1 MSTDAVPPAEAGLV
15 RALRVVLEAH
25 PAVQV
30 VYLFGSRARGEARK
44 DSDVDVAVLGKITDA
59 LTLLADLEEAAARPV
74 DLVLLRSAPV
84 ELAARVVQE
93 GVRLLVRD
101 EVARVRHHAEV
112 LDRYFDTEP
121 MRAILARGQAI
132 RLQEDRFGRR

>member
-1 MSTDAVPPAEAGLV
+1 MSTDRIPSAEAQLV
-15 RALRVVLEAH
+15 RALRTALEAY

-30 VYLFGSRARGEARK
+30 AYLFGSRARGEGREG
-44 DSDVDVAVLGKITDA
+44 SDVDVAVLGA
-59 LTLLADLEEAAARPV
+59 AEPLSLASDLEAAAGARV
-74 DLVLLRSAPV
+74 DLVQLRSAPV

-101 EVARVRHHAEV
+101 EAARVDHHAEV

-121 MRAILARGQAI
+121 MREILARGQAI
-132 RLQEDRFGRR
+132 RIKEGRFGRP

>member
-1 MSTDAVPPAEAGLV
+1 MSTDRVPAAEAGLV
-15 RALRVVLEAH
+15 RALRAALATY

-30 VYLFGSRARGEARK
+30 AYLFGSRARGETR
-44 DSDVDVAVLGKITDA
+44 DGSDVDVAVLGEVDP
-59 LTLLADLEEAAARPV
+59 LSLASDLESAAGARV
-74 DLVLLRSAPV
+74 DLVQLRSAPV

-101 EVARVRHHAEV
+101 ETARVSHHAEV

-121 MRAILARGQAI
+121 MREILARGQAI
-132 RLQEDRFGRR
+132 RLEEGRFGRP